1 MQGAL
6 AHRNGILYVG
16 RHAKTASVR
25 CYDLDGHPL
34 EGGFDFRDAGS
45 GRSSV
50 SGLAVD
56 EDHRVWVADEPAG
69 RVRLFT
75 LFGRELLSLGGGP
88 DEREDRTG
96 GLGRP
101 VDVAV
106 RGIDDELELLVAS
119 GGTRR
124 HALQVFH
131 PETARVRSLRPQGD
145 PHGRF
150 RDLRGLAALGRLV
163 YASEARPGRVQV
175 FRDGEFHFQFAVR
188 ASGARAE
195 PLAVAPL
202 RDGRVVVAVGG
213 ETSGLLLYDGAGR
226 LLRPLADAGPG
237 SGEVAQ
243 PADVA
248 VVEGASDRTTRVA
261 VIDRDG
267 ERVQVFA
274 LDGRCYGA
282 FIDRVGG

>member
-1 MQGAL
+1 MHGAL

-16 RHAKTASVR
+16 RHAKTAGVR
-25 CYDLDGHPL
+25 CYDLDGHAL
-34 EGGFDFRDAGS
+34 DGGFDFRDGS

-75 LFGRELLSLGGGP
+75 LFGRELLTVGGGP
-88 DEREDRTG
+88 EEREDRVG
-96 GLGRP
+96 SLGRP

-106 RGIDDELELLVAS
+106 CGIDDELELVVGSA
-119 GGTRR
+119 GTRR

-131 PETARVRSLRPQGD
+131 PESGRVRSLRPGGD
-145 PHGRF
+145 PQGRF
-150 RDLRGLAALGRLV
+150 RDLRGIAAAGRLV

-175 FRDGEFHFQFAVR
+175 FRDGDFHFRFGVR

-195 PLAVAPL
+195 PSAVAPL
-202 RDGRVVVAVGG
+202 GDGRVVVAVGG
-213 ETSGLLLYDGAGR
+213 ETSALLLYDGAGR
-226 LLRPLADAGPG
+226 LLRPLADAGPS
-237 SGEVAQ
+237 SGEVVQ
-243 PADVA
+243 PADV
-248 VVEGASDRTTRVA
+248 VVAEGASDRATRVA

-282 FIDRVGG
+282 FADRVGG